1 MQAEPG
7 TGVSASPALECRMPC
22 CRAIRRADVP
32 SPAWRKIFSYAA
44 AHCAGHLPA
53 PQAVG
58 ASERVFA
65 YLDAPPAPQIAA
77 GIVPAEAAADG
88 GAAAAAGGEPAAS
101 SKGGSLWVRS
111 DGRPLWGSKRSGG
124 SGGSGGLQW
133 QLEMRGV
140 DFSYPSRPGKLGVGF
155 GCEARARSRMFC
167 WNVSPSQA
175 HPQLKA
181 PLLFKHSQIPRR
193 WTEWTWLSQL
203 ASSLPWWASVAA
215 VSGAGPA
222 GVMQAM
228 HSHTGT
234 GTPHAWLAS
243 WAGADLPHHTAFC
256 CTALCRQVHLGVS
269 HPAPLRPLGWSRAA
283 GRHRPPVGMGCTA
296 WAAPHGLHR
305 MGCTAW
311 LPMDACCT
319 LLCCVL
325 GVWQDS
331 GSTARIVS

>member
-44 AHCAGHLPA
+44 AHCAGHPPA

-140 DFSYPSRPGKLGVGF
+140 DFSYPSRPGKLGVGC

-167 WNVSPSQA
+167 LERLAFPGAPTTKGALAVQTLADS
-175 HPQLKA
+175 KA
-181 PLLFKHSQIPRR
+181 LDGVDL
-193 WTEWTWLSQL
+193 
-203 ASSLPWWASVAA
+203 V
-215 VSGAGPA
+215 VPA
-222 GVMQAM
+222 GK
-228 HSHTGT
+228 
-234 GTPHAWLAS
+234 L
-243 WAGADLPHHTAFC
+243 
-256 CTALCRQVHLGVS
+256 TAL
-269 HPAPLRPLGWSRAA
+269 
-283 GRHRPPVGMGCTA
+283 VG
-296 WAAPHGLHR
+296 L
-305 MGCTAW
+305 
-311 LPMDACCT
+311 
-319 LLCCVL
+319 
-325 GVWQDS
+325 S
-331 GSTARIVS
+331 GSGERGRASRRDASHA